1 MCAPCQ
7 PKEASHSKLRGIL
20 RNSPKLLP
28 SFTQAM
34 ESSPRLHPHSNL
46 QNIRRRRMGAAPR
59 HVSGKLT
66 AQMLKARTMIRTSMR
81 KRLALGETQTHVS
94 RSLALKY
101 V

>member
-1 MCAPCQ
+1 
-7 PKEASHSKLRGIL
+7 
-20 RNSPKLLP
+20 
-28 SFTQAM
+28 
-34 ESSPRLHPHSNL
+34 
-46 QNIRRRRMGAAPR
+46 MGAAPR